1 MSSFKLLNTEVKSL
15 TPELALVFR
24 DMTPSPT
31 ERDLNPGRLK
41 HLRQK
46 ADAGYLTVF
55 SWAIAKIGDRLVRIN
70 GQTSSTMLCQLNGSF
85 PEGLMVN
92 VSTYEVD
99 DDFALAMLFKQFDD
113 RRSARGCADISG
125 SFQNSVPV
133 LREIPKGV
141 GKIGIEGIA
150 WYRWEA
156 QRAPVQSGD
165 DIYSLFFD
173 EAYHPFL
180 LWLGELFKEGIG
192 HELKS
197 RAVIASLY
205 ATYSANFGAQKED
218 ARLFWALV
226 ARGGVEYEDDAP
238 ATVLSEWLKAATD
251 KTLPRDPRKII
262 TPHALYSACIYA
274 WNMSRRGKA
283 MKRVKCDVVKGEPLI
298 APV

>member
-1 MSSFKLLNTEVKSL
+1 
-15 TPELALVFR
+15 
-24 DMTPSPT
+24 
-31 ERDLNPGRLK
+31 
-41 HLRQK
+41 
-46 ADAGYLTVF
+46 
-55 SWAIAKIGDRLVRIN
+55 
-70 GQTSSTMLCQLNGSF
+70 
-85 PEGLMVN
+85 MVN

-165 DIYSLFFD
+165 DIYSLFFV
-173 EAYHPFL
+173 EEYHQFL
-180 LWLGELFKEGIG
+180 LWLGELSKEGIG

-226 ARGGVEYEDDAP
+226 ARGGVEKTTRQRPFFRNGSKQQQTKRSP
-238 ATVLSEWLKAATD
+238 AIPGRSSPRTFF
-251 KTLPRDPRKII
+251 TLPVS
-262 TPHALYSACIYA
+262 TPGICHGAA
-274 WNMSRRGKA
+274 R
-283 MKRVKCDVVKGEPLI
+283 P
-298 APV
+298 